1 MHYSCSTLSPY
12 TLLHKLTRPYPRSI
26 PVPAHGS
33 YLQVLY
39 HHAHHNRSCSHHS
52 HRSMAIHLRTSK
64 GYSPYHY
71 RTILP
76 SPSHMFHSQTI
87 PPLQSQGTSNYKT
100 YTFLRC
106 KHSDHQSLPHQS
118 SPSLLHR
125 SDLIYHILFA

>member
-1 MHYSCSTLSPY
+1 
-12 TLLHKLTRPYPRSI
+12 
-26 PVPAHGS
+26 
-33 YLQVLY
+33 
-39 HHAHHNRSCSHHS
+39 
-52 HRSMAIHLRTSK
+52 MAIHLRTSK

-71 RTILP
+71 KTTPL

-118 SPSLLHR
+118 SPSRSEEHTSELQSRGHLVCRLLLEKKKT
-125 SDLIYHILFA
+125 SDRNPVAQETIT

>member
-71 RTILP
+71 KTILP
-76 SPSHMFHSQTI
+76 SPSHTSHSQTE
-87 PPLQSQGTSNYKT
+87 
-100 YTFLRC
+100 
-106 KHSDHQSLPHQS
+106 
-118 SPSLLHR
+118 LLHR
-125 SDLIYHILFA
+125 FLGINNCRSYMNYHTH